1 MSDGALDDYLSAWR
15 QADPQRAYAW
25 LFLRPA
31 ERIRYGACAALVH
44 EWRKILREVR
54 EPQVAVAKL
63 GWWREEL
70 QRTVDGEPRHP
81 LTQAL
86 FADPQVREVPLSCW
100 TAVVDAA
107 LLLVAESPCADFDAQ
122 RRAIAP
128 LSAAVADLETRLWFA
143 PSADPARAAA
153 VIALANLVA
162 DLRAL
167 PGEVERGRSPL
178 PMNLLARHGLT
189 IGQLAV
195 DGPAQRAAVRDYA
208 QLLGDAVAG
217 DATMTG
223 PLTLFRVVA
232 LQRDLQDVVRSA
244 KAENPLAV
252 LRAQSARF
260 DTLLKTWR
268 AARTWRAVAH
278 SEANA

>member
-1 MSDGALDDYLSAWR
+1 MSDGAFDDYLSAWR
-15 QADPQRAYAW
+15 DADPQRAYAW

-31 ERIRYGACAALVH
+31 ERIRYGGSAALVH
-44 EWRKILREVR
+44 EWRKTLREVR

-70 QRTVDGEPRHP
+70 QRAADGEPRHP

-86 FADPQVREVPLSCW
+86 FADQWVRAVPLSCW
-100 TAVVDAA
+100 TAVVDAS
-107 LLLVAESPCADFDAQ
+107 LLLVAAPPPADFDVQ
-122 RRAIAP
+122 RHAIAP
-128 LSAAVADLETRLWFA
+128 LSAAVAELETRLWFS

-153 VIALANLVA
+153 VTAIANLVA

-167 PGEVERGRSPL
+167 PSEAERGRSPL
-178 PMNLLARHGLT
+178 PMNLLARHGLG
-189 IGQLAV
+189 IEQVAV

-208 QLLGDAVAG
+208 QLLGDALADV
-217 DATMTG
+217 ATMTG
-223 PLTLFRVVA
+223 PLTLFRALA
-232 LQRDLQDVVRSA
+232 LQRDLQDVARSA

-252 LRAQSARF
+252 LRAPATGF
-260 DTLLKTWR
+260 GTLLKTWR

-278 SEANA
+278 SEANP